1 MYDKF
6 FIVSCLGGLV
16 GDSCEE
22 IMVTYLGNIQVF
34 PIFSGESH
42 LSLTLIGGIGPKYHK
57 QSLSCDGN
65 VRALLM
71 EMII

>member
-34 PIFSGESH
+34 PTFF
-42 LSLTLIGGIGPKYHK
+42 
-57 QSLSCDGN
+57 QGN
-65 VRALLM
+65 HTCLLL
-71 EMII
+71 